1 MPEERI
7 HEERINELKQ
17 RLMEFATLIENMIVK
32 STDGLLKKKRDLL
45 LEVMEKD
52 EPKANDFEIEIDEIC
67 TNLIA
72 QFAPKAVD
80 LRTILMVMQMNN
92 DLERMGDLAVNIC
105 QSSVFLIE
113 RPLVKPLIDIPRMAQ
128 ETISILKDSID
139 SFIKEDATLAK
150 NVCERDDVVD
160 NLRDQILRELI
171 TFMTSDPTTVERS
184 IHLMRISNNLE
195 RIADLSTNVCE
206 DVIFMVNGR
215 VIKHHKDE
223 F

>member
-17 RLMEFATLIENMIVK
+17 RLTEFATLIENMIVK
-32 STDGLLKKKRDLL
+32 STDGLLKKKRNLL

-52 EPKANDFEIEIDEIC
+52 ELKANDFEIEIDEIC

-105 QSSVFLIE
+105 QSSIFLIE

-139 SFIKEDATLAK
+139 SFIKEDASLAK
-150 NVCERDDVVD
+150 HVCERDDVID
-160 NLRDQILRELI
+160 NLRDQILRELV

-195 RIADLSTNVCE
+195 RIADLSTNICE

>member
-17 RLMEFATLIENMIVK
+17 RLTEFATLIENMIVK
-32 STDGLLKKKRDLL
+32 STDGLLKKKRNLL

-105 QSSVFLIE
+105 QSSIFLIE

-139 SFIKEDATLAK
+139 SFIKEDVSLAK
-150 NVCERDDVVD
+150 HVCERDDVID
-160 NLRDQILRELI
+160 NLRDQILRELV

-195 RIADLSTNVCE
+195 RIADLSTNICE